1 MFGDGSGGM
10 VCVGGVWGCC
20 VGMFCGNGLGM
31 VYVDGVLGDGGGM
44 VCVMNA
50 CMCVCMYVSTL
61 SEFYSPQCIQ
71 SSSAK
76 MEKVVG

>member
-1 MFGDGSGGM
+1 MCG
-10 VCVGGVWGCC
+10 WY
-20 VGMFCGNGLGM
+20 VGMLCGNVCGNGLGM

-50 CMCVCMYVSTL
+50 CMYACMYVSTL